1 MPRKQTRAIAEP
13 TEIQTQSEEMND
25 TQAAGIDEGENFPRP
40 ILKTKILKE
49 FMMKTAS
56 MPMEAKQFLRLI
68 LKAAI
73 IRRRM
78 PSRVPKAL
86 KIQMFSKLTRKSM
99 LILKILTRV
108 TCHPMKKTKNP
119 RPRRPAKLETPK
131 AEQLHLSLIN

>member
-25 TQAAGIDEGENFPRP
+25 TQAVGIDEG
-40 ILKTKILKE
+40 
-49 FMMKTAS
+49 
-56 MPMEAKQFLRLI
+56 KQFLRLI